1 MPIKQLAACRQ
12 VLVSLVSVKFL
23 LATAKKKLNLREK
36 EGEKERGGK
45 RERER
50 ENGRKTLS
58 HHDPKS
64 CYSKAT
70 KVHQPDG

>member
-12 VLVSLVSVKFL
+12 VLVSLVSEKLL

-36 EGEKERGGK
+36 EGEKERGGEGE

-50 ENGRKTLS
+50 ERTENLKPSR
-58 HHDPKS
+58 
-64 CYSKAT
+64 SK
-70 KVHQPDG
+70 KLLF